1 MRMSFTSN
9 VKSELLSNTADNCCN
24 LAELSALLKIH
35 GDVHLS
41 SDGLSVE
48 FNTTNLQIVRKVMT
62 FIKELYKI
70 DVDVMSKKQMKLKKK
85 DIYIVTIKNKAS
97 QIINELGLMNNN
109 EDIMN
114 DPNLLKECCKRAY
127 LRGAFLASGSINS
140 PKSSS
145 YHLEISTT
153 NEQDAINVRD
163 LLNFFLL
170 NAKYIK
176 RKRGYIAYIKEA
188 EKIADFLRV
197 VSAIGGL
204 LNFEDERI
212 QRDFVN
218 SITRVMNMEIANQN
232 KTLDAANKQLR
243 SISVLENMLD
253 INKLSKSM
261 REAIELR
268 KMHTEASL
276 QELSEISGE
285 MFNKIISKSALNHR
299 FRNINDLADQIM
311 ENLNE

>member
-1 MRMSFTSN
+1 MSFTSN

-285 MFNKIISKSALNHR
+285 VFNKNISKSALNHR

>member
-1 MRMSFTSN
+1 
-9 VKSELLSNTADNCCN
+9 
-24 LAELSALLKIH
+24 
-35 GDVHLS
+35 
-41 SDGLSVE
+41 
-48 FNTTNLQIVRKVMT
+48 
-62 FIKELYKI
+62 
-70 DVDVMSKKQMKLKKK
+70 MSKKQMKLKKN
-85 DIYIVTIKNKAS
+85 DLYIVTIRNKAS
-97 QIINELGLMNNN
+97 QIINELGLMNNSD
-109 EDIMN
+109 DIMN

-145 YHLEISTT
+145 YHLEISTST
-153 NEQDAINVRD
+153 EQDAINIRD

-232 KTLDAANKQLR
+232 KTLGAANKQLR

-253 INKLSKSM
+253 MNKLSKSM
-261 REAIELR
+261 KEAIELR
-268 KMHTEASL
+268 KENPEASL

>member
-1 MRMSFTSN
+1 MSFASD
-9 VKSELLSNTADNCCN
+9 VKSELLSNKADNCCN

-35 GDVHLS
+35 GDIHLK
-41 SDGLSVE
+41 SDGLSIE
-48 FNTTNLQIVRKVMT
+48 FNTTNLQIVRKVIS
-62 FIKELYKI
+62 FIKELYHVE
-70 DVDVMSKKQMKLKKK
+70 VDIMSKKQMKLQKN
-85 DIYIVTIKNKAS
+85 DIYIVTIKDKAS
-97 QIINELGLMNNN
+97 QIINELSLMNNN
-109 EDIMN
+109 DDILN
-114 DPNLLKECCKRAY
+114 DPLLIKECCKRSY

-145 YHLEISTT
+145 YHLEISTST
-153 NEQDAINVRD
+153 EQDAINLTD
-163 LLNFFLL
+163 LMNVFYLNT
-170 NAKYIK
+170 KYIK

-197 VSAIGGL
+197 VGAIGGL
-204 LNFEDERI
+204 LDFEDERI

-232 KTLDAANKQLR
+232 KTFDAANKQLR
-243 SISVLENMLD
+243 SISVLENMID

-268 KMHTEASL
+268 KKNPEASL
-276 QELSEISGE
+276 SELSEISE
-285 MFNKIISKSALNHR
+285 QLFHKVISKSALNHR
-299 FRNINDLADQIM
+299 FRNINDLADQIL

>member
-1 MRMSFTSN
+1 MSFTSN
-9 VKSELLSNTADNCCN
+9 VKSELLTNKADNCCN

-48 FNTTNLQIVRKVMT
+48 FNTTNLKIVRKVIT
-62 FIKELYKI
+62 FIKELYRI
-70 DVDVMSKKQMKLKKK
+70 DVDIMSKKQMKLKKN
-85 DIYIVTIKNKAS
+85 DLYIVTIRNKAS
-97 QIINELGLMNNN
+97 QIINELGLMNNSD
-109 EDIMN
+109 DIMN

-145 YHLEISTT
+145 YHLEISTST
-153 NEQDAINVRD
+153 EQDAINIRD

-232 KTLDAANKQLR
+232 KTLGAANKQLR

-253 INKLSKSM
+253 MNKLSKSM
-261 REAIELR
+261 KEAIELR
-268 KMHTEASL
+268 KENPEASL

>member
-197 VSAIGGL
+197 VSAIGGP

-285 MFNKIISKSALNHR
+285 VFNKNISKSALNHR

>member
-1 MRMSFTSN
+1 MSFTSN
-9 VKSELLSNTADNCCN
+9 VKSELLTNKADNCCN

-48 FNTTNLQIVRKVMT
+48 FNTTNLKIVRKVIT
-62 FIKELYKI
+62 FIKELYRI
-70 DVDVMSKKQMKLKKK
+70 DVDIMSKKQMKLKKN
-85 DIYIVTIKNKAS
+85 DLYIVTIRNKAS
-97 QIINELGLMNNN
+97 QIINELGLMNNSD
-109 EDIMN
+109 DIMN

-145 YHLEISTT
+145 YHLEISTST
-153 NEQDAINVRD
+153 EQDAINIRD

-218 SITRVMNMEIANQN
+218 SITRDMNMEIANQN
-232 KTLDAANKQLR
+232 KTLGAANKQLR

-253 INKLSKSM
+253 MNKLSKSM
-261 REAIELR
+261 KEAIELR
-268 KMHTEASL
+268 KENPEASL